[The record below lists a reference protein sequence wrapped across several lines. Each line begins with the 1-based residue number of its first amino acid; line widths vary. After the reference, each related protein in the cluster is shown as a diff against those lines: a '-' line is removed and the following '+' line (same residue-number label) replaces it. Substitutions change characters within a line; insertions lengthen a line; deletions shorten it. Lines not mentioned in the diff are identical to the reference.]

1 MKTVS
6 AAEARTRFETVLD
19 ESQRAPVV
27 IRDQDRD
34 VAIVLSMADY
44 ERLRGGAVQ
53 AFIDLR
59 NEVARQASAAGLTE
73 ERLTELLGED

>member
-6 AAEARTRFETVLD
+6 VAEVRARFETVLD

-34 VAIVLSMADY
+34 VAVVLSIADY
-44 ERLRGGAVQ
+44 ERLRVGAVQ
-53 AFIDLR
+53 AFLDLR
-59 NEVARQASAAGLTE
+59 DEVAREAGAAGLTQG
-73 ERLTELLGED
+73 RLNDLLDDE